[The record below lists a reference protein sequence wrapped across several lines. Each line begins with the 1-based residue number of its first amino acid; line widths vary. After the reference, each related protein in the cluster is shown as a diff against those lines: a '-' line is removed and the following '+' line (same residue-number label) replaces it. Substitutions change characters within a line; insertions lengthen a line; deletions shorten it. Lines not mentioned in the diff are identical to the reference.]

1 MPTFVGMT
9 DFVEILNTT
18 KTKIMNT
25 LDYII
30 VAVYLIGFL
39 FLGNLFKNNNTSKE
53 YFLGGRSLS
62 WFPLSLSTMATQLSA
77 ISFISAPAFVG
88 LKLNGGMQWLTFEL
102 AVPLAMIFILLF
114 LFPPLFRS
122 GVVSIYEFVEQRF
135 NRSTRMILSIVFQIS
150 KALGTGVMVYT
161 LAFILQAVLNIDFLV
176 TIILISIITIAYSW
190 QGGMKA
196 VVWGDAIQM
205 IILFIGLIVCFFYGW
220 QLFTELPDAALDASR
235 FEVVDYN
242 WGFTEGETYGIVPM
256 IVGGFFL
263 YASYYGCDQTQ
274 AQRLLSARD
283 EGTVKKLLLANGL
296 LRFPVVLL
304 YSVMGLIIGSLA
316 INTPDF
322 MNAIVEITKQHFPEE
337 YANNGIKADLMMPVF
352 ILKYLPHGLIGLL
365 MIGILS
371 AAMSSLSS
379 TINSLAAV
387 SVEDLFKKKADD
399 LDSKKYMRFSK
410 GAVLFWGVVCIG
422 AAYLFGGSHSPVIE
436 IINAIGS
443 VFYGPILATFVLAIF
458 SKKVNSVGMN
468 VGIIVSVAVNLL
480 LSTTVQKIFGFD
492 LGIHVFWMWLNFTGF
507 ILAVVMAYAVSML
520 TKSDDLSKKINI
532 EYSLKDINIFQKVPM
547 VLIGFFIF
555 IIIFSYWIPTIL
567 EWF

>member
-1 MPTFVGMT
+1 
-9 DFVEILNTT
+9 
-18 KTKIMNT
+18 MNT

-30 VAVYLIGFL
+30 VAAYLIGFL

-102 AVPLAMIFILLF
+102 AVPLAMIFILF
-114 LFPPLFRS
+114 FIFPPLFRS

-150 KALGTGVMVYT
+150 RALGTGVMVYT
-161 LAFILQAVLNIDFLV
+161 LAFILQAVLNIDFVV
-176 TIILISIITIAYSW
+176 TIILISVITIAYSW

-196 VVWGDAIQM
+196 VVWGDAVQM
-205 IILFIGLIVCFFYGW
+205 IILFIGLIVCFYYGW
-220 QLFTELPDAALDASR
+220 QLLSEIPNASLDSSR
-235 FEVVDYN
+235 FDVVDYN
-242 WGFTEGETYGIVPM
+242 WGFTKGEEYGIVPM

-274 AQRLLSARD
+274 AQRLLSAKD

-296 LRFPVVLL
+296 LRFPVVLT
-304 YSVMGLIIGSLA
+304 YSLMGLLIGALA
-316 INTPDF
+316 VNSPDF
-322 MNAIVEITKQHFPEE
+322 MNQIAAVTQQHFPAE
-337 YANNGIKADLMMPVF
+337 YAENGIKADLMMPVF

-387 SVEDLFKKKADD
+387 TVEDVFKKEGEE
-399 LDSKKYMRFSK
+399 LDSERYMKLSK
-410 GAVLFWGVVCIG
+410 AAVLFWGVVCIG
-422 AAYLFGGSHSPVIE
+422 AAYLFGGSNSPVIE

-443 VFYGPILATFVLAIF
+443 VFYGPILATFILAIF
-458 SKKVNSVGMN
+458 SKKVNSIGMN
-468 VGIIVSVAVNLL
+468 AGIIIAVAINLL
-480 LSTTVQKIFGFD
+480 LSSKFQGIIGVDFGFS
-492 LGIHVFWMWLNFTGF
+492 IFWIWLNFTGF
-507 ILAVVMAYAVSML
+507 ILAVAIAYLVSMM
-520 TKSDDLSKKINI
+520 TETNDKSTVNI
-532 EYSLKDINIFQKVPM
+532 GGYSLKDINLLQRTP
-547 VLIGFFIF
+547 LILVGFFIA
-555 IIIFSYWIPTIL
+555 IIVISYLLPTL
-567 EWF
+567 LQNF

>member
-1 MPTFVGMT
+1 
-9 DFVEILNTT
+9 
-18 KTKIMNT
+18 MNT

-30 VAVYLIGFL
+30 VAAYLIGFL

-135 NRSTRMILSIVFQIS
+135 SRSTRMILSIVFQIS

-176 TIILISIITIAYSW
+176 TILLISVITIAYSW

-196 VVWGDAIQM
+196 VVWGDALQM
-205 IILFIGLIVCFFYGW
+205 IILFVGLLVCLFYGW
-220 QLFTELPDAALDASR
+220 QLFTEIPNATLDSSR
-235 FEVVDYN
+235 FDVVDYN
-242 WGFTEGETYGIVPM
+242 WGFAEGETYGIVPM

-274 AQRLLSARD
+274 AQRLLSARN

-296 LRFPVVLL
+296 LRFPVVLV
-304 YSVMGLIIGSLA
+304 YSVMGLIVGSLA
-316 INTPDF
+316 LNTPDF
-322 MNAIVEITKQHFPEE
+322 MNAIVDITQQHFPEE
-337 YANNGIKADLMMPVF
+337 YAKNGIKADLMIPVF

-387 SVEDLFKKKADD
+387 SVEDIFKKTGDNLEA
-399 LDSKKYMRFSK
+399 KKYMRFSK

-458 SKKVNSVGMN
+458 SKKITAVGMN
-468 VGIIVSVAVNLL
+468 VGIIVSVICNLL
-480 LSTTVQKIFGFD
+480 LSKTIQDIFGFD
-492 LGIHVFWMWLNFTGF
+492 LGIHIFWMWLNFTGF
-507 ILAVVMAYAVSML
+507 VLAVAVASITSL
-520 TKSDDLSKKINI
+520 FTESSETQNQI
-532 EYSLKDINIFQKVPM
+532 ETDYSLKDINLLQPTP
-547 VLIGFFIF
+547 LILFGFFIF
-555 IIIFSYWIPTIL
+555 IIALSYFMPTIL
-567 EWF
+567 EIF

>member
-1 MPTFVGMT
+1 
-9 DFVEILNTT
+9 
-18 KTKIMNT
+18 MNI

-53 YFLGGRSLS
+53 YFLGGRSMS

-114 LFPPLFRS
+114 IFPPLFRS

-161 LAFILQAVLNIDFLV
+161 LAFILQAVLNIDFLF

-196 VVWGDAIQM
+196 VVWGDALQM
-205 IILFIGLIVCFFYGW
+205 IILFIGLIVCLIYGW
-220 QLFTELPDAALDASR
+220 QLFMDIPEATLDASR
-235 FEVVDYN
+235 FDVIDYN
-242 WGFTEGETYGIVPM
+242 WGFKEGETYGIVPM
-256 IVGGFFL
+256 IIGGFFL

-283 EGTVKKLLLANGL
+283 EGTVRKLLLANGL
-296 LRFPVVLL
+296 LRFPVVLV
-304 YSVMGLIIGSLA
+304 YSIMGLIVGSLA
-316 INTPDF
+316 ISNPDF
-322 MNAIVEITKQHFPEE
+322 MAAIVDITKQHFPEE
-337 YANNGIKADLMMPVF
+337 YASNGIKADLMMPVF
-352 ILKYLPHGLIGLL
+352 ILTYLPHGLIGLL

-387 SVEDLFKKKADD
+387 SVEDLFKKKDDD

-410 GAVLFWGVVCIG
+410 GAVLFWGIVCIG
-422 AAYLFGGSHSPVIE
+422 AAYLFGGSNSPVIE

-458 SKKVNSVGMN
+458 SKKITAVGMN
-468 VGIIVSVAVNLL
+468 SGIILSVLANLL
-480 LSTTVQKIFGFD
+480 LSNTIQEIFGFD
-492 LGIHVFWMWLNFTGF
+492 LGVNIFWMWLNFTGF
-507 ILAVVMAYAVSML
+507 ALAIAIAFIVSLL
-520 TKSDDLSKKINI
+520 TQTESLTEKIGI
-532 EYSLKDINIFQKVPM
+532 DYSLKDINFLQRTPM
-547 VLIGFFIF
+547 ILFGFFIF
-555 IIIFSYWIPTIL
+555 IIALSYLFPSIL
-567 EWF
+567 EMF

>member
-1 MPTFVGMT
+1 
-9 DFVEILNTT
+9 
-18 KTKIMNT
+18 MNT

-135 NRSTRMILSIVFQIS
+135 NRSTRMILSIVFQVS

-176 TIILISIITIAYSW
+176 TIILISVITIAYSW

-196 VVWGDAIQM
+196 VVWGDALQM

-274 AQRLLSARD
+274 AQRLLSAKD

-304 YSVMGLIIGSLA
+304 YSVMGLVIGSLA

-387 SVEDLFKKKADD
+387 SVEDLFEKKADD

-468 VGIIVSVAVNLL
+468 IGIIVSVAINLL

-507 ILAVVMAYAVSML
+507 ILAVIIAYAVSMF
-520 TKSDDLSKKINI
+520 TKSDDLSEKINI

-547 VLIGFFIF
+547 ILIGFFVF
-555 IIIFSYWIPTIL
+555 IIAFSFWIPTIL